1 MKPYLLRN
9 DIIQHKERL
18 ALERWYKKLR
28 GRNVPYAE
36 ILHELQHEKFL
47 SLNRSPR

>member
-9 DIIQHKERL
+9 NDQQHRERL
-18 ALERWYKKLR
+18 ALVRHYSRLR
-28 GRNVPYAE
+28 GRPVFYAD

-47 SLNRSPR
+47 SLPKD